1 MRWEGE
7 VFGIYSYNS
16 FLYRKCHLCTCNPIN
31 LNIYWFCFLFH
42 HLHYCRL
49 TLLPAL
55 TLTSLRAVLW
65 TLNCAQ
71 VQNMTCSLALTQ
83 ERKHSIWC
91 DAINFAIKAQWCV
104 LNCDVSTQKY
114 VTRLWDHS
122 KIEIFW
128 TLAQCCL
135 ESRRFVKFSVF
146 TIHSLRLCFFVNFET
161 KDKITELDQKIVLFR
176 SDWEWGW
183 V

>member
-1 MRWEGE
+1 MRWEGK
-7 VFGIYSYNS
+7 VFGIYSYNFS
-16 FLYRKCHLCTCNPIN
+16 LYRKCHLCTCNPIN

-91 DAINFAIKAQWCV
+91 DAINFAIKAQWCGR
-104 LNCDVSTQKY
+104 TQRH
-114 VTRLWDHS
+114 VARWWDHS
-122 KIEIFW
+122 TNQFFGLWLDVVLSLDVLWNLQFLQFIHPV
-128 TLAQCCL
+128 
-135 ESRRFVKFSVF
+135 FV
-146 TIHSLRLCFFVNFET
+146 SLPILIQ
-161 KDKITELDQKIVLFR
+161 KDKITELDPKNLLFW
-176 SDWEWGW
+176 SDWE
-183 V
+183 